1 MLTSNKIPHLAR
13 VRQEE
18 AEEEQRRALQDQS
31 EVDDLS
37 AQLFALT
44 VTDDGPNESSH
55 TNKLW
60 TSRAELQAS
69 FHPPTPEVYPSLDD
83 ITDCLQRLAPFNEPS
98 HIYDPPMR
106 PNRAQIQR
114 KSKREKHRAT
124 VVAHSTL
131 AAIASKAATCK
142 QSLSLPPSQPLLQKV
157 ESELGCLRRALGKVS
172 RDVPTVN
179 VRKEEVRETLDKI
192 DDQLIELRYLFPKLD
207 QGPVAYHTG

>member
-1 MLTSNKIPHLAR
+1 MLTSNKLPHLAR

-18 AEEEQRRALQDQS
+18 AEEEQRRTLQDQS
-31 EVDDLS
+31 EIEDLS

-44 VTDDGPNESSH
+44 ITDDRPNES
-55 TNKLW
+55 NKLW

-69 FHPPTPEVYPSLDD
+69 FHPPTPEVYPSLND

-98 HIYDPPMR
+98 HISDPP
-106 PNRAQIQR
+106 NCALTH
-114 KSKREKHRAT
+114 KESKREKHRAT

-131 AAIASKAATCK
+131 TAITSKAAACK

-157 ESELGCLRRALGKVS
+157 ESELGCLRRALEKVS

-179 VRKEEVRETLDKI
+179 VRKKEVRETLDKI
-192 DDQLIELRYLFPKLD
+192 DGQLVELRYLFPKLD
-207 QGPVAYHTG
+207 HGPVIYHTG